1 MTLRDMREKWALRRQ
16 EGADFNA
23 RVDLTTVCEAVLQDI
38 DTLLAHQ
45 ESEVLT
51 LREAAGLSGYSSEHL
66 GRLTRNG
73 KIPNAGRPGSPGIRR
88 ADLPIK
94 PGHLPNDE
102 AGLQIHRASKEHVV
116 RSFVTNSRRRG
127 SAK

>member
-1 MTLRDMREKWALRRQ
+1 M
-16 EGADFNA
+16 
-23 RVDLTTVCEAVLQDI
+23 LQDI
-38 DTLLAHQ
+38 DTLLARP

-51 LREAAGLSGYSSEHL
+51 LREAVRLSGYSSGHL
-66 GRLTRNG
+66 GRLIRDG
-73 KIPNAGRPGSPGIRR
+73 KMPNAGRLGSPGIRR

-116 RSFVTNSRRRG
+116 RSFVANSRERG
-127 SAK
+127 NTK

>member
-1 MTLRDMREKWALRRQ
+1 MTLSEMREKWALLRQ
-16 EGADFNA
+16 EGANFNA
-23 RVDLTTVCEAVLQDI
+23 RVDLTPICEAVLQDI
-38 DTLLAHQ
+38 DNLLAHQ

-51 LREAAGLSGYSSEHL
+51 LAKAERLSAYSNGHL
-66 GRLTRNG
+66 RRLIRNG
-73 KIPNAGRPGSPGIRR
+73 TIPNAGRSGSPRIRR

-102 AGLQIHRASKEHVV
+102 ARLQIHAASKEHVV
-116 RSFVTNSRRRG
+116 RSCVANSRRRG

>member
-1 MTLRDMREKWALRRQ
+1 MTLREMREKWASRWQ

-23 RVDLTTVCEAVLQDI
+23 RVDLITVCKAVLQDI

-51 LREAAGLSGYSSEHL
+51 LREAAGLSGYSREHL

-73 KIPNAGRPGSPGIRR
+73 KIPNAGRPGSPGIHR

-94 PGHLPNDE
+94 PGHLPKDE
-102 AGLQIHRASKEHVV
+102 ARLQIHPASKEHVV
-116 RSFVTNSRRRG
+116 RSFVANSRERG
-127 SAK
+127 NTK

>member
-1 MTLRDMREKWALRRQ
+1 MTLSEMREKWALLRQ
-16 EGADFNA
+16 EGATFNA
-23 RVDLTTVCEAVLQDI
+23 RVDLTAVCEAVLQDI
-38 DTLLAHQ
+38 DSVLAHQ

-51 LREAAGLSGYSSEHL
+51 LGEAKRLGGYSNEYL
-66 GRLTRNG
+66 GRLVRNG
-73 KIPNAGRPGSPGIRR
+73 TIPNAGRSGSPRIRR

-102 AGLQIHRASKEHVV
+102 ARLQIHPASKEHVV
-116 RSFVTNSRRRG
+116 RSIVANSRRRG

>member
-1 MTLRDMREKWALRRQ
+1 MTLRGMREKWASRRQ

-38 DTLLAHQ
+38 DNLLAHQ

-51 LREAAGLSGYSSEHL
+51 LPEAERLSGYSKEHL
-66 GRLTRNG
+66 GRLIRNR
-73 KIPNAGRPGSPGIRR
+73 KIPNAGRPGSPRIRR
-88 ADLPIK
+88 ADLSIK

-116 RSFVTNSRRRG
+116 RSFVANSRERG
-127 SAK
+127 NTK